1 MVDIINDP
9 QVDTSKESTVSFDLS
24 DEAVV
29 EAWESRVRNREWAVA
44 GLCPVCS
51 SLSRVLHPKV
61 RDCEH
66 PWGLPGERLPARLR
80 RMTGAEYLAY
90 HNRMLVG
97 FFRLLWAVL
106 QMGMGVWVEHPGDAT
121 PRLATG

>member
-1 MVDIINDP
+1 MYVRRGGESCLVVDIINDP
-9 QVDTSKESTVSFDLS
+9 QVDTGEEATVSFDLS

-61 RDCEH
+61 RD
-66 PWGLPGERLPARLR
+66 G
-80 RMTGAEYLAY
+80 
-90 HNRMLVG
+90 
-97 FFRLLWAVL
+97 
-106 QMGMGVWVEHPGDAT
+106 
-121 PRLATG
+121 